1 MRRATLLIAV
11 LVLTPL
17 TTVTAQEAA
26 AAPGTRIRVSAQGL
40 AAPRLVGTVVA
51 LHADTLLFAPQ
62 SGRGL
67 IAVPR
72 ESIERL
78 EVSRSRSSVGPAILK
93 YAGIGLFMG
102 AATGALAGPLVMSSG
117 CTALKKDV
125 GNQSK
130 CLADLVDGETRL
142 KAALLFGI
150 AGTAVG
156 ALVGAIVG
164 RERWERVVP
173 GGVRV
178 SFAPQPTARFT
189 LVASVGF

>member
-11 LVLTPL
+11 LVLTPI
-17 TTVTAQEAA
+17 TTVTAQEAPA
-26 AAPGTRIRVSAQGL
+26 EPGTRIRVSAQGL

-51 LHADTLLFAPQ
+51 LHADTLLFTPQ
-62 SGRGL
+62 SGRGP
-67 IAVPR
+67 IAVPL
-72 ESIERL
+72 ESIRRL

-93 YAGIGLFMG
+93 YAGIGLLLG
-102 AATGALAGPLVMSSG
+102 AAGGALAGPFVISSG
-117 CTALKKDV
+117 CTALKKDLD
-125 GNQSK
+125 NQSK

-142 KAALLFGI
+142 KAALVFGL

-164 RERWERVVP
+164 RARWEKVAASP
-173 GGVRV
+173 VRV

>member
-17 TTVTAQEAA
+17 TTVTAQEAT
-26 AAPGTRIRVSAQGL
+26 AAPGTRIRVSAQGF

-62 SGRGL
+62 RGRGL
-67 IAVPR
+67 IVVPL
-72 ESIERL
+72 ESIQRL
-78 EVSRSRSSVGPAILK
+78 EVSRSRSSVGSTILK
-93 YAGIGLFMG
+93 YAGIGLFLG
-102 AATGALAGPLVMSSG
+102 AASGALAGPFVMSSG
-117 CTALKKDV
+117 CTALKKDLD
-125 GNQSK
+125 NQSK
-130 CLADLVDGETRL
+130 CLADLVNGETRL

-173 GGVRV
+173 GRVRV

>member
-1 MRRATLLIAV
+1 MHRATLLIAV

-17 TTVTAQEAA
+17 STVTAQDAT
-26 AAPGTRIRVSAQGL
+26 AAPGTRIRASAQGL
-40 AAPRLVGTVVA
+40 AAPLVGTVVA

-62 SGRGL
+62 SGREP
-67 IAVPR
+67 IAVPL
-72 ESIERL
+72 ESIQRL

-93 YAGIGLFMG
+93 YAGIGLFLG

-142 KAALLFGI
+142 KAALLFGL

-164 RERWERVVP
+164 RERWERVAP
-173 GGVRV
+173 GRVRV